1 MADDEESAQ
10 ADTPVDSELLE
21 RLELSLFRAMG
32 KADLKVVAVPDIA
45 VAVAQDLKPQIAA
58 RAELLAG
65 ESIGAFQSQADAKAA
80 EVEERHRM
88 ELTRAEETIAALEER
103 LKVRLPRQ
111 MDNENLKK
119 RVAALSS
126 DLKEQ
131 AALAKKQTALAKQ
144 KATLAE
150 KKAGQIRELE
160 LERQEHKE
168 LRRDLNGLLHRDA
181 FHAFFGG
188 YNDAGAL
195 LEELLRKYSYETD

>member
-131 AALAKKQTALAKQ
+131 AALAKQ
-144 KATLAE
+144 
-150 KKAGQIRELE
+150 KAGQIRELE